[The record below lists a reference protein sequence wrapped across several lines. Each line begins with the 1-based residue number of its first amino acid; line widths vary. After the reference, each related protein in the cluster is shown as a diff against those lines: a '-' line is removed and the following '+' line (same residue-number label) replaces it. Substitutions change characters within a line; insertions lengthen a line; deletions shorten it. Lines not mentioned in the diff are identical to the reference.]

1 VRAQKSTTGSSRS
14 QAESFASQN
23 AALSALNT
31 LYRVR
36 TKDPILT
43 WKERRNMTEK
53 AMTDTNTAK
62 ENQRRSLFGRITYI
76 TIALLL
82 ICTAG
87 LFRLRL
93 PQEPLIDSDVQAFLG
108 PALTVLTD
116 QGFQHSAGVSF
127 VYPLFA
133 YLILGVFGKFR
144 AITIVQ
150 HLLGLAAGGILLA
163 CWNRSLSFIK
173 KPVTSTPICRLLGLL
188 VAALFLFNTSVIR
201 LEHAIRPDA
210 IFPFFAAL
218 SMFFNIQFIRY
229 RFLQREDWPALVYG
243 TITVFN
249 ACLLFFLK
257 PNFYLATAFATLPIW
272 IYLLDPKESLR
283 KKLRLIGLAAISSAM
298 LFLPEEALKR
308 TDPSSKTF
316 LPATLF
322 VMHANI
328 IRDQLAL
335 DLESKAKNPY
345 PPEFLEK
352 TYILLNREITLSKQT
367 GRYTSLGFDPSYLM
381 AEDSFDRKF
390 SNDFEPGG
398 SDSSRVKFYYYYFF
412 RTWTHQPRR
421 MLRKVL
427 QQLGIL
433 YNNIRKASPYKLE
446 DHKQFSVAYSD
457 NCKLFNTRTSFF
469 KIEYEPMRD
478 FIINSTHL
486 TNTGFQLT
494 QPRAVTWTNRFLS
507 RTFTLSILL
516 ALVFAFIIAK
526 NADLRENYGWFL
538 GTILFFYT
546 YSFANS
552 LGIGIIH
559 TLETQRYLTNQLVF
573 CLLPQ
578 CLTFFLAIE
587 LHCSRRQRC
596 SPLRKSTDG

>member
-1 VRAQKSTTGSSRS
+1 
-14 QAESFASQN
+14 
-23 AALSALNT
+23 
-31 LYRVR
+31 
-36 TKDPILT
+36 
-43 WKERRNMTEK
+43 
-53 AMTDTNTAK
+53 MTDTNTAK
-62 ENQRRSLFGRITYI
+62 ENPRRSLCGRIAYI

-82 ICTAG
+82 MCAAG
-87 LFRLRL
+87 FFRLRF
-93 PQEPLIDSDVQAFLG
+93 PQEPLIDSDVVAFLG
-108 PALTVLTD
+108 PAMSALTD
-116 QGFQHSAGVSF
+116 HGFQHSAGVSF
-127 VYPLFA
+127 VYPGFV
-133 YLILGVFGKFR
+133 YLILGVFRNFR
-144 AITIVQ
+144 AISIIQ
-150 HLLGLAAGGILLA
+150 HLLGLATGGILLA

-173 KPVTSTPICRLLGLL
+173 KPVTSTLICRLLGLL

-229 RFLQREDWPALVYG
+229 RFLRREDRPALVYG
-243 TITVFN
+243 TMTVFN

-272 IYLLDPKESLR
+272 IYLLDAKESLR
-283 KKLRLIGLAAISSAM
+283 KKLLLIGIAAISCAM

-308 TDPSSKTF
+308 TDPGSKTF
-316 LPATLF
+316 LPTTLF
-322 VMHANI
+322 VIHANI

-335 DLESKAKNPY
+335 DLKSKAKTPY

-352 TYILLNREITLSKQT
+352 TYNLLNREITVSKQT
-367 GRYTSLGFDPSYLM
+367 GNYTSLGFDPSYLM

-390 SNDFEPGG
+390 SNDFEPQG

-412 RTWTHQPRR
+412 RTWIHQPTR
-421 MLRKVL
+421 MLQKVL
-427 QQLGIL
+427 EQLGIL
-433 YNNIRKASPYKLE
+433 YNNIHKASPYKLE
-446 DHKQFSVAYSD
+446 DHTQFSVVYSD
-457 NCKLFNTRTSFF
+457 NCKLFNTRTLFL
-469 KIEYEPMRD
+469 KTAYEPLRE
-478 FIINSTHL
+478 FIINSTYL
-486 TNTGFQLT
+486 TNTGYQMT

-538 GTILFFYT
+538 GTILLFYT

-552 LGIGIIH
+552 LGIAIIH
-559 TLETQRYLTNQLVF
+559 TLETQRYLTNQLVY

-587 LHCSRRQRC
+587 MYCSRRQRC
-596 SPLRKSTDG
+596 SPLRESTDG

>member
-1 VRAQKSTTGSSRS
+1 VRAKSRSTGSSRS

-82 ICTAG
+82 MCTAG
-87 LFRLRL
+87 FFRLRL

-108 PALTVLTD
+108 PALTLLTD

-335 DLESKAKNPY
+335 DLESKTKNPY

-352 TYILLNREITLSKQT
+352 TYILLSQEITLSKQT

-412 RTWTHQPRR
+412 RTWTHQPTR

-469 KIEYEPMRD
+469 KIEYEPMRE

-587 LHCSRRQRC
+587 LHCSWRQRC